1 MFERIPAYAGDPIL
15 SLIEVFL
22 KDERPNKVNLGVGLY
37 YDENGQIPLLES
49 VRLAES
55 ARLTQLGPRS
65 YLPMEGLGVYRQAM
79 AELLFGKEHP
89 VMQENRVATIQTI
102 GGSAA
107 LKIGA
112 DFLKRYF
119 PESQIWISDPSWD
132 NHRVVFEGAGLAVN
146 EYPYYD
152 PISNN
157 VRIEATLATLSELPA
172 KSIVLFHPCCHNPT
186 GVDFTRE
193 HWEKMIPIMV
203 EKDLI
208 AFMDMAYQGFADGL
222 QEDAWPVRAM
232 AQSGAACLVSSSF
245 SKNLSFYGER
255 CGGLSV
261 VCRTVDESQSVLG
274 QLKAGVRRIYSS
286 PPTHGAAVV
295 AEVLTNPQ
303 LRLLWEGEVA
313 AMRQRI
319 RAMRQKLYDVIQP
332 LVPDRD
338 LSYFLTQRGMFSY
351 TGLTANQVDLLK
363 EKYAIYLIRSG
374 RMCIAGLNL
383 LNVDYVA
390 NCFAKVMLEK

>member
-22 KDERPNKVNLGVGLY
+22 KDERANKVNLGVGLY
-37 YDENGQIPLLES
+37 YDEEGRIPLLES
-49 VRLAES
+49 VRSAES
-55 ARLTQLGPRS
+55 ARLSQLGPRS
-65 YLPMEGLGVYRQAM
+65 YLPMEGLASYRAAM
-79 AELLFGKEHP
+79 AELLFGKDHP
-89 VMQENRVATIQTI
+89 VMQENRLATIQTI

-132 NHRVVFEGAGLAVN
+132 NHRVVFEGAGLTVN

-152 PISNN
+152 PASNN
-157 VRIEATLATLSELPA
+157 VRIEATLAALKALPS

-193 HWEKMIPIMV
+193 HLEKIIPIML
-203 EKDLI
+203 ENDLI
-208 AFMDMAYQGFADGL
+208 AFMDMAYQGFAEGL
-222 QEDAWPVRAM
+222 QDDAWPVRAM
-232 AQSGAACLVSSSF
+232 AASGVACLVSSSF

-261 VCRTVDESQSVLG
+261 VCQTAAEAQSVLG

-303 LRLLWEGEVA
+303 LRQIWEGEVT
-313 AMRQRI
+313 AMRERI
-319 RAMRQKLYDVIQP
+319 RAMRQKLFDVMQP
-332 LVPDRD
+332 QVKDRD

-351 TGLTANQVDLLK
+351 TGLSADQVDQLK
-363 EKYAIYLIRSG
+363 EEYAIYLIRSG
-374 RMCIAGLNL
+374 RMCLAGLNL
-383 LNVDYVA
+383 HNVDYVA
-390 NCFAKVMLEK
+390 ECFAAVMR